1 MPYKDIAAFRRSYRS
16 KDGSFA
22 HQRSHNLV
30 RDYKQLQSYREELG
44 RASLPKTLENYQ
56 KIVYNKSDKENLD
69 HYIEARRRGSVSAVA
84 SFSDWQET
92 DARLKA
98 VFIGQTAQNGVKVT
112 SVSKHFVDRVI
123 GTIYQKRSVVSF
135 KNLQEVIANGKF
147 AEVKIDKKGR
157 KSQRIYIDELCD
169 ITINPETGEL
179 IQCNPRRLGSQKSK

>member
-16 KDGSFA
+16 KEGSFA
-22 HQRSHNLV
+22 HERSHNLV

-92 DARLKA
+92 DTRLKA
-98 VFIGQTAQNGVKVT
+98 AFIGQTAQNGVKVT
-112 SVSKHFVDRVI
+112 SVGKHFVDRTI
-123 GTIYQKRSVVSF
+123 GTIYLKDDNKKREGVLIKDIQKVVFNGIVGRTKKDSF
-135 KNLQEVIANGKF
+135 
-147 AEVKIDKKGR
+147 GR
-157 KSQRIYIDELCD
+157 NSTLLYIDNVAD
-169 ITINPETGEL
+169 VTINTETGVL
-179 IQCNPRRLGSQKSK
+179 IQCNPNSK